1 MRTAILVGLYLLIIS
16 LIPGCAS
23 LPPHMRSEGTKITV
37 PPAGRHW
44 GSQVFVHN
52 GAGRN
57 VVIVPMDR
65 GQGYPAE
72 YELGK
77 RDPWYLGLRRKE
89 KTTKVFA
96 LRNGETIAVPLIA
109 NTASYYQRKMT
120 LEVAVVE
127 NNQFLGK
134 YFFCLGVPIRAVVT
148 EYVIFGKQELLDL
161 RRRNSGY
168 PCRSDSLWY

>member
-1 MRTAILVGLYLLIIS
+1 MKKRLLLGLLLAVP
-16 LIPGCAS
+16 LCGGCAGF
-23 LPPHMRSEGTKITV
+23 PHHIRPEGTRMAV

-52 GAGRN
+52 SAGKN

-77 RDPWYLGLRRKE
+77 RNPWYLGLRRRE

-109 NTASYYQRKMT
+109 NTAGYYQRKMT
-120 LEVAVVE
+120 LEVTVSE
-127 NNQFLGK
+127 NGKFLGK
-134 YFFCLGVPIRAVVT
+134 YFFCLSAPIRAIVT
-148 EYVIFGKQELLDL
+148 EYLIFGRTELLDL
-161 RRRNSGY
+161 KKRNSGY